1 MRDELADFCVE
12 TMRRCGMG
20 EEDARI
26 AADVLVTTDLWG
38 VHTHGTKSLRL
49 YLKRMREG
57 GLKARGVPRVI
68 REGPAWAVMD
78 GDNALAMVSSCRAM
92 ETAIAKAKGAGIGF
106 VSVRN
111 GCHFGGAGYYA
122 QLAARRDMVG
132 LAMSN
137 TDANMT
143 VPGGRGKIVGNNPMA
158 YAAPAGE
165 EAPLILDM
173 ALSTVA
179 AGKINAAAAA
189 GKTIPDNWIAGEDG
203 LPATDPSLYPF
214 HAFLMPMAG
223 HKGYGL
229 ALLVETLSAL
239 VSGAKMLGDIVSWNL
254 RDFSEPTGHGY
265 AFVAID
271 IGAMIPIEDFKK
283 RMDEMIRRI
292 RGSALAKGSDRIYLP
307 GEIEAEKMKKALSAG
322 MVLPADVRDA
332 LRGLAEDVGMKA
344 EWLGEGVGEGNIDGQ
359 GNIPG

>member
-1 MRDELADFCVE
+1 MTQCATSSVPVSRDQLARFCVE
-12 TMRRCGMG
+12 TMCRSGMT
-20 EEDARI
+20 ETDARL

-68 REGPAWAVMD
+68 KEGPAWAVMD
-78 GDNALAMVSSCRAM
+78 GDNALGMVSSCRAM

-111 GCHFGGAGYYA
+111 GCHFGAAGYYA
-122 QLAARRDMVG
+122 QLAVKHDMVG
-132 LAMSN
+132 LAMGN
-137 TDANMT
+137 ADANMT
-143 VPGGRGKIVGNNPMA
+143 VPGGRGKIVGNNPLA
-158 YAAPAGE
+158 YAAPAGAE
-165 EAPLILDM
+165 TPLMLDM

-179 AGKINAAAAA
+179 AGKINAAAEA
-189 GKTIPDNWIAGEDG
+189 GKPIPDTWIAGEDG

-214 HAFLMPMAG
+214 HACLMPMAG

-239 VSGAKMLGDIVSWNL
+239 MSGARMLGDIVSWNVG
-254 RDFSEPTGHGY
+254 RFSEPTGHGC
-265 AFVAID
+265 AFVALD
-271 IGAMIPIEDFKK
+271 VGAMLPIGDFKK

-292 RGSALAKGSDRIYLP
+292 RGSALAKGSDRIWLP

-322 MVLPADVRDA
+322 MKLPQDVRES
-332 LRGLAEDVGMKA
+332 LRGLAEDVGMKT
-344 EWLGEGVGEGNIDGQ
+344 EWL
-359 GNIPG
+359 

>member
-1 MRDELADFCVE
+1 MIQCKTNSKPVFRAQLNAFCVE
-12 TMRRCGMG
+12 AMCRCGMT
-20 EEDARI
+20 ETDAQL
-26 AADVLVTTDLWG
+26 ASDVLVTTDLWG

-49 YLKRMREG
+49 YLKRVREG
-57 GLKARGVPRVI
+57 GLKARGVPHVVK
-68 REGPAWAVMD
+68 EGPAWAVMD
-78 GDNALAMVSSCRAM
+78 GDAALAMVSSCRAM

-111 GCHFGGAGYYA
+111 GCHFGAAGYYA
-122 QLAARRDMVG
+122 QLAVKHDMVG
-132 LAMSN
+132 LAMGN
-137 TDANMT
+137 ADANMT
-143 VPGGRGKIVGNNPMA
+143 VPGGRGKIVGNNPLA

-165 EAPLILDM
+165 ETPLMLDM

-189 GKTIPDNWIAGEDG
+189 GKPIPDNWIAGEDG

-229 ALLVETLSAL
+229 ALMVETLSAL
-239 VSGAKMLGDIVSWNL
+239 VSGARMLGDIVSWNIG
-254 RDFSEPTGHGY
+254 RFSEPTGHGY

-271 IGAMIPIEDFKK
+271 VGAMVPIGDFKK

-292 RGSALAKGSDRIYLP
+292 RGSALAKGADRIYLP
-307 GEIEAEKMKKALSAG
+307 GEIEAEKMKKALAAG
-322 MVLPADVRDA
+322 MVLPEDVRES
-332 LRGLAEDVGMKA
+332 LRGLAGDVGMNV
-344 EWLGEGVGEGNIDGQ
+344 EWL
-359 GNIPG
+359 